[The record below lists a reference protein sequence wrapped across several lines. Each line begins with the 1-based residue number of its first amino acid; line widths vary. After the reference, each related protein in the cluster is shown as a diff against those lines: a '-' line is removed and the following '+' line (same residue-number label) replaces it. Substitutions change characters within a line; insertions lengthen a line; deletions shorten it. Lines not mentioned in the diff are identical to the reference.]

1 MRFELVLRTFLFWN
15 VWKGLVINEVS
26 YRFYV
31 ENCVIS
37 TGNYKSCTILLFKS
51 TGFKFS
57 EPFECEENLCHLW
70 EEKMVWAL
78 YGKVDYK
85 WLN

>member
-1 MRFELVLRTFLFWN
+1 MRFELVVGGLNISN
-15 VWKGLVINEVS
+15 VWEGLMIDEVS

-70 EEKMVWAL
+70 EGKMVWAL

-85 WLN
+85 